1 MQNAVYNIKIS
12 GNLGSKLNNTIPS
25 TIPHGYFLPLIFLP
39 PTSKTVL
46 LPTTANGIRYKKK
59 KKWKIIYLLTLLLS
73 VNMWKIGFPS
83 QAEILSAMG
92 FKLL

>member
-1 MQNAVYNIKIS
+1 MQNAVYNIKKS

-46 LPTTANGIRYKKK
+46 LPTTANGIPYKKK
-59 KKWKIIYLLTLLLS
+59 KKMENNLS
-73 VNMWKIGFPS
+73 THLITQREYVENRVS
-83 QAEILSAMG
+83 
-92 FKLL
+92 